1 MPIAI
6 EEKLLTLRDRA
17 IVRNIDLTS
26 QLIKLKIRLSQCQS
40 EKLQKKYQEQI
51 DYVSDSIRVNRD
63 IIFKVADL
71 DKDYQ
76 LEQ

>member
-6 EEKLLTLRDRA
+6 EEKLLKLRDRA
-17 IVRNIDLTS
+17 QVRNIDLTS
-26 QLIKLKIRLSQCQS
+26 QLIRLQIRLTQCQS
-40 EKLQKKYQEQI
+40 EKLIKEYKDQI
-51 DYVSDSIRVNRD
+51 DYVLDSIRVNRD

>member
-6 EEKLLTLRDRA
+6 EEKLLKLRDKA
-17 IVRNIDLTS
+17 QVRNIDLTS
-26 QLIKLKIRLSQCQS
+26 QLIRLQIRLTQCQS
-40 EKLQKKYQEQI
+40 EKLIKEYKDQI
-51 DYVSDSIRVNRD
+51 DYVLDSIRVNRD